1 MVRGYR
7 FRRTVDWRDEY
18 VGIPE
23 SHTSPVNGRVTTSD
37 CPAKALALVLAP
49 PGQELELSAL

>member
-7 FRRTVDWRDEY
+7 FRGTVDWRDEY

-23 SHTSPVNGRVTTSD
+23 SHTSPVNGRVTISD
-37 CPAKALALVLAP
+37 CAAKALAVVLAP
-49 PGQELELSAL
+49 LGQELELSSL